1 MRMMPKTQNIKI
13 RIKYR
18 DVMKLI
24 MESLIFLNNVVFT
37 LSVFVYKKLLE
48 QSLYKENYN
57 RH

>member
-1 MRMMPKTQNIKI
+1 
-13 RIKYR
+13 
-18 DVMKLI
+18 MKLI